1 MKVLLRKN
9 ILKLG
14 KIGELVE
21 VKAGYARNYLLP
33 QGLAVEPT
41 KTNLRAV
48 EIEKER
54 YMAELAARKGEFE
67 AKAAACQGKEITIQA
82 RANEEGHLYGSVGP
96 AQIAAALAEQGVMVD
111 VENVALDA
119 PIRKI
124 DKYDVIISFTDEIS
138 ATISVWVVP
147 IKDESEQTAAA
158 QDDGSDEEKSPEE

>member
-41 KTNLRAV
+41 KANLRAV

-54 YMAELAARKGEFE
+54 YMAELAARKDEFE
-67 AKAAACQGKEITIQA
+67 AKAAACRGKEITIQA

-96 AQIAAALAEQGVMVD
+96 AQIAAALAEQGVIID
-111 VENVALDA
+111 VENVVLDSA
-119 PIRKI
+119 IRKI
-124 DKYDVIISFTDEIS
+124 DKYDVTISFTDEIN

-147 IKDESEQTAAA
+147 LKEEGDQTTAAP
-158 QDDGSDEEKSPEE
+158 DETSDEKTSEE